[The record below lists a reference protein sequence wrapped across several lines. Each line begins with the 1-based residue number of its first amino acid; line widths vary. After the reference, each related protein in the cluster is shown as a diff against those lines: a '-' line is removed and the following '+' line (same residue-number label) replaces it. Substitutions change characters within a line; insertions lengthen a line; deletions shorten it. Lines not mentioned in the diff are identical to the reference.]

1 MAEPKKRLTKSRSGA
16 RKSHDAL
23 KSSSLTTCQNCKS
36 KKRPHYVCS
45 ICGFYNGKKVV
56 KSAKEAAAETKQK
69 EQLKD
74 E

>member
-1 MAEPKKRLTKSRSGA
+1 MAEPKKKLSRARSGA

-23 KSSSLTTCQNCKS
+23 KTTSLSVCSNCKS
-36 KKRPHYVCS
+36 KKLPHRVCS
-45 ICGFYNGKKVV
+45 VCGFYNGKKVV
-56 KSAKEAAAETKQK
+56 KSTKEVELETKQK

>member
-1 MAEPKKRLTKSRSGA
+1 MAEPKKKLSRARSGA

-23 KSSSLTTCQNCKS
+23 KNTSLVVCEKCKS
-36 KKRPHYVCS
+36 SKLPHTVCGT
-45 ICGFYNGKKVV
+45 CGYYRGKKIV
-56 KSAKEAAAETKQK
+56 KVEREVEIEKKQK